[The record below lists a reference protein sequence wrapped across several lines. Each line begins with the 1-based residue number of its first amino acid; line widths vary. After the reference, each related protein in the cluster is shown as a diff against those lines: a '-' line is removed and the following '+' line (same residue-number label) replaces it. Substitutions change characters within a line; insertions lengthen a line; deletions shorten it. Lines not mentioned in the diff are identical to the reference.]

1 MNRRGFLRTTLAG
14 AAAAVG
20 AMVAGKVD
28 AKEPTPNGT
37 ITANSI
43 AVART
48 DTPMTALDTE
58 RAATLR
64 RRAEDDARHA
74 AALVRQDAKG
84 GADFG
89 HAWAGG
95 FTPSILFEPLTDA
108 DKAYFA
114 RGTGIVGT
122 PIEVSVGGTGILP

>member
-1 MNRRGFLRTTLAG
+1 MNRRGFLGTALAG
-14 AAAAVG
+14 AAAVMG
-20 AMVAGKVD
+20 AMVASKVD
-28 AKEPTPNGT
+28 AKEPNGT

-74 AALVRQDAKG
+74 ATLVRRDAKG

-95 FTPSILFEPLTDA
+95 FAPSILFEPLTDA